1 MIAPRQKHSEA
12 SCDLVYSSLAF
23 HYIEDFQRLARMMH
37 AALRPGGSLVFSIE
51 HPVFMAAAHPH
62 WISDEDGRKTWP
74 VNRYAIEGERRTNWF
89 ANGVRKFHRT
99 IGTTVNTLTEAGFHI
114 RRIEEFAPTPKQI
127 EENAGLAEELE
138 RPMLL
143 LISAAK

>member
-1 MIAPRQKHSEA
+1 
-12 SCDLVYSSLAF
+12 
-23 HYIEDFQRLARMMH
+23 MMH

-62 WISDEDGRKTWP
+62 WISDEDDRKTWP
-74 VNRYAIEGERRTNWF
+74 VNGYAIEGERRTNWF
-89 ANGVRKFHRT
+89 ADGVRKFHRT
-99 IGTTVNTLTEAGFHI
+99 IGTTVNTLIEAEFHI

-127 EENAGLAEELE
+127 KENVGLAEELE